1 MKTNNNIIFRS
12 FKEGDY
18 KTCCEWWKFWWGSFG
33 AEPIRR
39 GFLPKDERCYIIEKD
54 NIPIAA
60 TFLILSYDIPAVAWT
75 TYLVSN
81 PEYKEKDRRSLIETL
96 IKNVEKKAEKYGVLQ
111 LFTVCGD
118 KHMSDIHKNLEWE
131 MSPAKHEAFKYLINN
146 FKKIDKN
153 YGKKS

>member
-1 MKTNNNIIFRS
+1 MEDKVVFRN
-12 FKEGDY
+12 FEKGDY
-18 KTCCEWWKFWWGSFG
+18 ETVCEWWKWWWGSFG

-39 GFLPKDERCYIIEKD
+39 GFLPKDKRCYIIEK
-54 NIPIAA
+54 NGTPVAS

-81 PEYKEKDRRSLIETL
+81 PDYREKDRRDLIEIL
-96 IKNVEKKAEKYGVLQ
+96 IKNVEKEAEKYGVIQ

-118 KHMSDIHKNLEWE
+118 KHISGIHRNLGWD
-131 MSPAKHEAFKYLINN
+131 MSPAKYEAFKYLANN
-146 FKKIDKN
+146 LKKIDKN